1 MFGLFGPRQD
11 PAALARIATLEQEN
25 ATLTQHLHD
34 LEHQVEDAEKR
45 CNAALDV
52 TQGWEHLLKNL
63 DNFGGSLGVSQQTL
77 ALLAEELKEEKS
89 EALRAANI
97 SAASR
102 DLMQKISHDLATLAQ
117 ESRQTMSIVDGLN
130 SSTVQI
136 GNILSL
142 IKEIADQTNLLALN
156 AAIEAARAGEA
167 GRGFAVVADGVR
179 KLAERTSKATSDTF
193 NLVNN
198 IQRDTANAHSSMENL
213 ARMSAGFGNAGAEAA
228 ERIEGILETSHKMES
243 AIAVAALRSFT
254 ELAKMDHL
262 VFKFEIYKVFIGV
275 SGKKPGDFSDHCMC
289 RLGKWYYEGEGKQ
302 CFSRLDGYAAME
314 KPHIAVHQHGR
325 EAIEKLHAGDFSG
338 GTECVARMEAA
349 SMEVLDC
356 LERMARAGANNPDI
370 LCMEHG

>member
-11 PAALARIATLEQEN
+11 QVALARIAALEQEN
-25 ATLTQHLHD
+25 TALTQRLHD
-34 LEHQVEDAEKR
+34 MEQQVEDAEKR
-45 CNAALDV
+45 CNSALCV
-52 TQGWEHLLKNL
+52 TQGWEHLLRNL
-63 DNFGGSLGVSQQTL
+63 ENFGGSLGVSQQTL
-77 ALLAEELKEEKS
+77 ALLAGELKEEKT
-89 EALRAANI
+89 EALHAASV

-102 DLMQKISHDLATLAQ
+102 DLMQKISRDLAVLAQ

-130 SSTVQI
+130 SSTEQI
-136 GNILSL
+136 GSILSL

-167 GRGFAVVADGVR
+167 GRGFAVVADEVR
-179 KLAERTSKATSDTF
+179 KLAERTSKATSDIS

-198 IQRDTANAHSSMENL
+198 IQRDTGNAHSSMENL
-213 ARMSAGFGNAGAEAA
+213 AHMSADFGSDGAEAA
-228 ERIEGILETSHKMES
+228 ERIEGIIETSHKMEF

-275 SGKKPGDFSDHCMC
+275 SDKKPEDFANHCMC

-325 EAIEKLHAGDFSG
+325 EAVQKLYAGDFQG
-338 GTECVARMEAA
+338 GTDSVARMEAA
-349 SMEVLDC
+349 SMDVLEC
-356 LERMARAGANNPDI
+356 LERMARAGADNPDI
-370 LCMEHG
+370 LCMEH